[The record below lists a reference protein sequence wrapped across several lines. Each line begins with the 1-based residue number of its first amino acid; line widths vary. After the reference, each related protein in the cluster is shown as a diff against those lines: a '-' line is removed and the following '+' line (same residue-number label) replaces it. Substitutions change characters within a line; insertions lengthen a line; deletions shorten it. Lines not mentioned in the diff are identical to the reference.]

1 MLVIRVELWSA
12 ITGAKTEIARMII
25 HNVGV
30 SDEGKKGDYKVVTLK
45 GRSKDALD
53 KSMTSWWNRGT
64 SNITRT
70 GEVKGHSR
78 LSEHVWN
85 LVAKALKGVKYG

>member
-1 MLVIRVELWSA
+1 VLVVRVELWSA
-12 ITGAKTEIARMII
+12 ITGAKTELARMII

-30 SDEGKKGDYKVVTLK
+30 SPDKKKGDYKVVTLR

-53 KSMTSWWNRGT
+53 KSMTSWWHGDK
-64 SNITRT
+64 SNITRE

-78 LSEHVWN
+78 LSKHVWN